1 MGYERAVRASRLLSV
16 LLLLQNR
23 GRVTARELADELE
36 VSIRTIYRDMEA
48 LSAAG
53 VPVYADR
60 GPDGG
65 YSLLEGYRTHLT
77 GMTAE
82 EADALA
88 LSGMPEAAAELG
100 LGRVLAAAQLKV
112 QAALPGELSDRAGR
126 IAERFHLDA
135 PGWFREADHVPTLTG
150 VADAVWNQRVLR
162 VRYRRWATGGR
173 EPEVDRELEPLGLVL
188 KAGTWYLVASPHGD
202 PGDPGVDGPAPSR
215 SASGGE
221 PRTYRVARILDL
233 ETLDVRFDRPADF
246 DLWKFWH
253 RRTQELTDALYQA
266 EATVRLSPR
275 AMQLAPALLRPHTA
289 RALAEGTWPADEDGW
304 VRAVIPIE
312 SLAHARSELLALGA
326 EVEVLAPTALR
337 EQMADVARSLAGIYA
352 G

>member
-1 MGYERAVRASRLLSV
+1 VRASRLLSV
-16 LLLLQNR
+16 LLLLQSR
-23 GRVTARELADELE
+23 GRMTARELADELE
-36 VSIRTIYRDMEA
+36 VSIRTIYRDMDA
-48 LSAAG
+48 LSASG

-77 GMTAE
+77 GMTPE

-135 PGWFREADHVPTLTG
+135 PGWFREADQVPTLTG

-162 VRYRRWATGGR
+162 VRYRRWATHGR
-173 EPEVDRELEPLGLVL
+173 EPEVERELAPLGLVL
-188 KAGTWYLVASPHGD
+188 KAGTWYLVATPHGEPD
-202 PGDPGVDGPAPSR
+202 AGR
-215 SASGGE
+215 RE
-221 PRTYRVARILDL
+221 PRTYRIARILDL
-233 ETLDVRFDRPADF
+233 ETLDVRFERPDGF
-246 DLWKFWH
+246 DLWKYWH
-253 RRTQELTDALYQA
+253 QRTRELTDALYQA
-266 EATVRLSPR
+266 EATVRFSPR
-275 AMQLAPALLRPHTA
+275 ALELAPVRLSPHTA
-289 RALAEGTWPADEDGW
+289 RALAEGSWPADEDGW

-312 SLAHARSELLALGA
+312 SLAHARGELLALGA
-326 EVEVLAPTALR
+326 EVEVLAPPALR
-337 EQMADVARSLAGIYA
+337 EQMAATAHALAALYA
-352 G
+352 PA

>member
-1 MGYERAVRASRLLSV
+1 MRASRLLSV

-36 VSIRTIYRDMEA
+36 VSIRTIYRDMDA
-48 LSAAG
+48 LSASG

-150 VADAVWNQRVLR
+150 VADAVWNQRVVR

-173 EPEVDRELEPLGLVL
+173 EPEVERELEPLGVVL
-188 KAGTWYLVASPHGD
+188 KAGTWYLVALPHGSD
-202 PGDPGVDGPAPSR
+202 PGAT
-215 SASGGE
+215 
-221 PRTYRVARILDL
+221 PRTYRVARILAL
-233 ETLDVRFDRPADF
+233 ETLDVRFDRPEDF
-246 DLWKFWH
+246 DLWKYWH

-275 AMQLAPALLRPHTA
+275 AMELAPALLRPHTA
-289 RALAEGTWPADEDGW
+289 RALAEGSWPTDDDGW

-312 SLAHARSELLALGA
+312 SLAHARSELLGLGA
-326 EVEVLAPTALR
+326 EVEVLAPVALR
-337 EQMADVARSLAGIYA
+337 EQMADVARTLAGLYA

>member
-1 MGYERAVRASRLLSV
+1 VRASRLLSV

-23 GRVTARELADELE
+23 GRMTARELADELE
-36 VSIRTIYRDMEA
+36 VSIRTIYRDMDA
-48 LSAAG
+48 LSVSG

-100 LGRVLAAAQLKV
+100 LGRVLVAAQLKV
-112 QAALPGELSDRAGR
+112 QAALPTELSDRAGR

-135 PGWFREADHVPTLTG
+135 PGWFREADQVPTLTG

-173 EPEVDRELEPLGLVL
+173 EPEVERELEPLGLVL
-188 KAGTWYLVASPHGD
+188 KAGTWYLVAAPYGE
-202 PGDPGVDGPAPSR
+202 PA
-215 SASGGE
+215 AG
-221 PRTYRVARILDL
+221 PRTYRIARILDL
-233 ETLDVRFDRPADF
+233 ETMDVRFERPDGF
-246 DLWKFWH
+246 DLWKYWH
-253 RRTQELTDALYQA
+253 QRTQELTDALYQA
-266 EATVRLSPR
+266 EATVRFSPR
-275 AMQLAPALLRPHTA
+275 ALALAPVRLSPHTA
-289 RALAEGTWPADEDGW
+289 RALAEGSWPADEDGW

-312 SLAHARSELLALGA
+312 SIAHARGELLGLGA
-326 EVEVLAPTALR
+326 DAEVLGPPALR
-337 EQMADVARSLAGIYA
+337 EQMVDTAHALAALYP
-352 G
+352 

>member
-1 MGYERAVRASRLLSV
+1 MRASRLLSV

-23 GRVTARELADELE
+23 GRLTARELADELE
-36 VSIRTIYRDMEA
+36 VSIRTIYRDMDA
-48 LSAAG
+48 LSASG

-77 GMTAE
+77 GMTAD

-88 LSGMPEAAAELG
+88 LSGMPDAAAELG

-150 VADAVWNQRVLR
+150 VADAVWNQRLLR

-173 EPEVDRELEPLGLVL
+173 EPEVERELAPLGLVL
-188 KAGTWYLVASPHGD
+188 KAGTWYLVAL
-202 PGDPGVDGPAPSR
+202 PGDQADA
-215 SASGGE
+215 E
-221 PRTYRVARILDL
+221 PRTYRIARILEL
-233 ETLDVRFDRPADF
+233 ETLDVRFDRPEGF
-246 DLWKFWH
+246 DLWKYWH
-253 RRTQELTDALYQA
+253 QRTQELTDALYQA
-266 EATVRLSPR
+266 EAEVRFSPR
-275 AMQLAPALLRPHTA
+275 ALELAPVILRPHTA
-289 RALAEGTWPADEDGW
+289 RALAESSWPADDEGW

-326 EVEVLAPTALR
+326 EVEVLGPPALR
-337 EQMADVARSLAGIYA
+337 EQMAETARTMASLYPV
-352 G
+352 

>member
-1 MGYERAVRASRLLSV
+1 MGYDYPVRASRLLSV

-36 VSIRTIYRDMEA
+36 VSIRTIYRDMDA
-48 LSAAG
+48 LSASG

-173 EPEVDRELEPLGLVL
+173 EPEVERELEPLGVVL
-188 KAGTWYLVASPHGD
+188 KAGTWYLVALPHDED
-202 PGDPGVDGPAPSR
+202 PGA
-215 SASGGE
+215 E
-221 PRTYRVARILDL
+221 PRTYRVARILHL

-246 DLWKFWH
+246 DLWKYWH

-275 AMQLAPALLRPHTA
+275 AMELAPAVLRPHTA
-289 RALAEGTWPADEDGW
+289 RALAEGSWPTEDDGW

-312 SLAHARSELLALGA
+312 SLAHARSELLTLGA
-326 EVEVLAPTALR
+326 EVEVLAPAALR
-337 EQMADVARSLAGIYA
+337 EQMAGVAAALSGIYA
-352 G
+352 S

>member
-1 MGYERAVRASRLLSV
+1 MRASRLLSV
-16 LLLLQNR
+16 LLLLQSR
-23 GRVTARELADELE
+23 GRLTARELADELE
-36 VSIRTIYRDMEA
+36 VSIRTIYRDMDA
-48 LSAAG
+48 LSASG

-60 GPDGG
+60 GPAGG

-112 QAALPGELSDRAGR
+112 QAALPGELSDRASR

-162 VRYRRWATGGR
+162 LRYRRWATGGR
-173 EPEVDRELEPLGLVL
+173 EPEVERELDPLGLVL
-188 KAGTWYLVASPHGD
+188 KAGTWYLVATPHDGAGGD
-202 PGDPGVDGPAPSR
+202 RDA
-215 SASGGE
+215 A
-221 PRTYRVARILDL
+221 PRTYRVSRILEL
-233 ETLDVRFDRPADF
+233 ETLDVRFERPEGF
-246 DLWKFWH
+246 DLWKYWH

-275 AMQLAPALLRPHTA
+275 AMELAPALLRPHTV
-289 RALAEGTWPADEDGW
+289 RALAEGTWPTDEDGW

-312 SLAHARSELLALGA
+312 SLAHARAELLALGA
-326 EVEVLAPTALR
+326 EVEVLAPATLR
-337 EQMADVARSLAGIYA
+337 EQMADTARSLAGLY
-352 G
+352 GG

>member
-1 MGYERAVRASRLLSV
+1 MRASRLLSV

-23 GRVTARELADELE
+23 GRLTARELADELE
-36 VSIRTIYRDMEA
+36 VSVRTIYRDMDA
-48 LSAAG
+48 LSASG

-77 GMTAE
+77 GMTAD

-88 LSGMPEAAAELG
+88 LSGMPDAAAELG

-173 EPEVDRELEPLGLVL
+173 EPEVERELEPLGLVL
-188 KAGTWYLVASPHGD
+188 KAGTWYLVAVPHGEED
-202 PGDPGVDGPAPSR
+202 AGA
-215 SASGGE
+215 
-221 PRTYRVARILDL
+221 RTYRVARILDL
-233 ETLDVRFDRPADF
+233 ETLDLRFDRPEGF
-246 DLWKFWH
+246 DLWKYWH
-253 RRTQELTDALYQA
+253 QRTQELADALYQA

-275 AMQLAPALLRPHTA
+275 GMELAPAILRPHTA
-289 RALAEGTWPADEDGW
+289 RALAEGSWPADEDGW
-304 VRAVIPIE
+304 VRAVVPIE
-312 SLAHARSELLALGA
+312 SLAHARAELLGLGA
-326 EVEVLAPTALR
+326 DAEVLAPPALR
-337 EQMADVARSLAGIYA
+337 EQMADTARTLAGLY
-352 G
+352 GG

>member
-1 MGYERAVRASRLLSV
+1 VRASRLLSV

-23 GRVTARELADELE
+23 GRMTARELADELE
-36 VSIRTIYRDMEA
+36 VSIRTIYRDMDA
-48 LSAAG
+48 LSASG

-88 LSGMPEAAAELG
+88 LSGMPDAAAELG

-112 QAALPGELSDRAGR
+112 QAALPNELSDRAGR

-135 PGWFREADHVPTLTG
+135 PGWFREADQVPTLTG

-173 EPEVDRELEPLGLVL
+173 EPEVERELEPLGLVL
-188 KAGTWYLVASPHGD
+188 KAGTWYLVATPHGEPD
-202 PGDPGVDGPAPSR
+202 AGR
-215 SASGGE
+215 RE
-221 PRTYRVARILDL
+221 PRTYRVARILHL
-233 ETLDVRFDRPADF
+233 ETLDVRFERPDGF
-246 DLWKFWH
+246 DLWKYWH
-253 RRTQELTDALYQA
+253 QRTQELTHALYQA
-266 EATVRLSPR
+266 EATVRFSPR
-275 AMQLAPALLRPHTA
+275 AMELASVRLSPHTA
-289 RALAEGTWPADEDGW
+289 RALAEGSWPVDEDGW

-312 SLAHARSELLALGA
+312 SIAHARGELLALGA
-326 EVEVLAPTALR
+326 DVEVLSPPALR
-337 EQMADVARSLAGIYA
+337 EQMSEVAGALAALYA

>member
-1 MGYERAVRASRLLSV
+1 VRASRLLSV

-36 VSIRTIYRDMEA
+36 VSIRTIYRDMDA
-48 LSAAG
+48 LSASG

-135 PGWFREADHVPTLTG
+135 PGWFRESDHVPTLTG
-150 VADAVWNQRVLR
+150 IADAVWNQRVVR

-173 EPEVDRELEPLGLVL
+173 EPEVERELEPLGLVL
-188 KAGTWYLVASPHGD
+188 KAGTWYLVASPHG
-202 PGDPGVDGPAPSR
+202 GDPGA
-215 SASGGE
+215 E
-221 PRTYRVARILDL
+221 PRTYRVARVLEL
-233 ETLDVRFDRPADF
+233 ETLDVRFDRPEGF
-246 DLWKFWH
+246 DLWKYWH
-253 RRTQELTDALYQA
+253 RRTQALTDALYQA
-266 EATVRLSPR
+266 EATVRLSPW
-275 AMQLAPALLRPHTA
+275 AMHMAPALLRPHTA
-289 RALAEGTWPADEDGW
+289 RALAEGSWPTDDEGW
-304 VRAVIPIE
+304 VTAVIPIE

-326 EVEVLAPTALR
+326 EVEVLAPATLR
-337 EQMADVARSLAGIYA
+337 EQMADVATALAGIYA
-352 G
+352 RVEVT

>member
-1 MGYERAVRASRLLSV
+1 MRASRLLSV

-23 GRVTARELADELE
+23 GRLTARELADELE
-36 VSIRTIYRDMEA
+36 VSIRTIYRDMDA
-48 LSAAG
+48 LSASG

-77 GMTAE
+77 GMTAD

-88 LSGMPEAAAELG
+88 LSGMPDAAAELG

-150 VADAVWNQRVLR
+150 VADAVWNQRLLR

-173 EPEVDRELEPLGLVL
+173 EPEVERELAPLGLVL
-188 KAGTWYLVASPHGD
+188 KAGTWYVVAL
-202 PGDPGVDGPAPSR
+202 PGDAPD
-215 SASGGE
+215 AD
-221 PRTYRVARILDL
+221 PRTYRIARILEL
-233 ETLDVRFDRPADF
+233 ETLDVRFERPEGF
-246 DLWKFWH
+246 DLWKYWH
-253 RRTQELTDALYQA
+253 QRTQELTDALYQA
-266 EATVRLSPR
+266 EAEVRFSPR
-275 AMQLAPALLRPHTA
+275 ALELAPVVLRPHTA
-289 RALAEGTWPADEDGW
+289 RALAEGRWPADENGW

-326 EVEVLAPTALR
+326 EVEVLGPPALR
-337 EQMADVARSLAGIYA
+337 EQMAETARTMASLYPA
-352 G
+352 

>member
-1 MGYERAVRASRLLSV
+1 MRASRLLSV
-16 LLLLQNR
+16 LLLLQSR
-23 GRVTARELADELE
+23 GRLTARELADELE
-36 VSIRTIYRDMEA
+36 VSIRTIYRDMDA
-48 LSAAG
+48 LSASG

-88 LSGMPEAAAELG
+88 LSGMPETAAELG

-173 EPEVDRELEPLGLVL
+173 EPEVERELEPLGLVL
-188 KAGTWYLVASPHGD
+188 KAGTWYLVATPHG
-202 PGDPGVDGPAPSR
+202 GDA
-215 SASGGE
+215 AE
-221 PRTYRVARILDL
+221 PRTYRVARVLDL
-233 ETLDVRFDRPADF
+233 ETLDVHFDRPEGF
-246 DLWKFWH
+246 DLWRYWH

-275 AMQLAPALLRPHTA
+275 AMELAPALLRPHTA
-289 RALAEGTWPADEDGW
+289 RALAEGAWPTDDDGW

-326 EVEVLAPTALR
+326 EVEVLAPAALR
-337 EQMADVARSLAGIYA
+337 EQMAGVAHALAGLY

>member
-1 MGYERAVRASRLLSV
+1 VRASRLLSV

-36 VSIRTIYRDMEA
+36 VSIRTIYRDMDA
-48 LSAAG
+48 LSASG

-150 VADAVWNQRVLR
+150 VADAVWNQRVVR

-173 EPEVDRELEPLGLVL
+173 EPEVERELEPLGVVL
-188 KAGTWYLVASPHGD
+188 KAGTWYLVALPHGGD
-202 PGDPGVDGPAPSR
+202 PGAT
-215 SASGGE
+215 
-221 PRTYRVARILDL
+221 PRTYRVARILTL
-233 ETLDVRFDRPADF
+233 ETLDVRFDRPDDF
-246 DLWKFWH
+246 DLWKYWH

-275 AMQLAPALLRPHTA
+275 AMELAPALLRPHTA
-289 RALAEGTWPADEDGW
+289 RALAEGSWPTDDDGW

-312 SLAHARSELLALGA
+312 SLAHARSELLGLGA
-326 EVEVLAPTALR
+326 EVEVLAPIALR
-337 EQMADVARSLAGIYA
+337 EQMADVARTLAGLYA

>member
-1 MGYERAVRASRLLSV
+1 VRASRLLSV

-23 GRVTARELADELE
+23 GRLTARELADELE
-36 VSIRTIYRDMEA
+36 VSIRTIYRDMDA
-48 LSAAG
+48 LSASG

-65 YSLLEGYRTHLT
+65 YSLLDGYRTHLT

-100 LGRVLAAAQLKV
+100 LGRVLVAAQLKV
-112 QAALPGELSDRAGR
+112 QAALPTELSDRAGR

-135 PGWFREADHVPTLTG
+135 PGWFREADQVPTLTG

-173 EPEVDRELEPLGLVL
+173 EPEVERELEPLGLVL
-188 KAGTWYLVASPHGD
+188 KAGTWYLVASPHGE
-202 PGDPGVDGPAPSR
+202 PEA
-215 SASGGE
+215 A
-221 PRTYRVARILDL
+221 PRTYRIARILDL
-233 ETLDVRFDRPADF
+233 ETLDVRFERPDGF
-246 DLWKFWH
+246 DLWKYWH
-253 RRTQELTDALYQA
+253 QRSQELTDALYQA
-266 EATVRLSPR
+266 EATVRFSPR
-275 AMQLAPALLRPHTA
+275 ALELAPVRLSPHTA
-289 RALAEGTWPADEDGW
+289 RALAEGSWPTDEDGW

-312 SLAHARSELLALGA
+312 SIAHARGELLALGA
-326 EVEVLAPTALR
+326 DVEVLGPPALR
-337 EQMADVARSLAGIYA
+337 EQMIDTAHALAALYP
-352 G
+352 

>member
-1 MGYERAVRASRLLSV
+1 MRASRLLSV

-23 GRVTARELADELE
+23 GRLTARELADELE
-36 VSIRTIYRDMEA
+36 VSIRTIYRDMDA
-48 LSAAG
+48 LSASG

-173 EPEVDRELEPLGLVL
+173 EPEVERELEPLGLVL
-188 KAGTWYLVASPHGD
+188 KAGTWYLVAVPSGE
-202 PGDPGVDGPAPSR
+202 PGAT
-215 SASGGE
+215 
-221 PRTYRVARILDL
+221 PRTYRVARILHL
-233 ETLDVRFDRPADF
+233 ETLDVRFERPEGF
-246 DLWKFWH
+246 DLWKYWH
-253 RRTQELTDALYQA
+253 QRTQELTDALYQA
-266 EATVRLSPR
+266 EATVRFSPQ
-275 AMQLAPALLRPHTA
+275 ALELASVVLTPHTA
-289 RALAEGTWPADEDGW
+289 RALTEGTWPADADGW
-304 VRAVIPIE
+304 VEAVIPIE
-312 SLAHARSELLALGA
+312 SIAHARHELLALGA
-326 EVEVLAPTALR
+326 DVEVLAPLALR
-337 EQMADVARSLAGIYA
+337 EQMAGVAHALAGMY
-352 G
+352 GG

>member
-1 MGYERAVRASRLLSV
+1 MRASRLLSI

-23 GRVTARELADELE
+23 GRLTARELADELE
-36 VSIRTIYRDMEA
+36 VSIRTIYRDMDA
-48 LSAAG
+48 LSASG

-77 GMTAE
+77 GMTAD

-173 EPEVDRELEPLGLVL
+173 EPEVERELAPLGLVL
-188 KAGTWYLVASPHGD
+188 KAGTWYLVAVPSGAGATGTPDGAAAAAGAA
-202 PGDPGVDGPAPSR
+202 PGHQ
-215 SASGGE
+215 
-221 PRTYRVARILDL
+221 PRTYRVARILEL
-233 ETLDVRFDRPADF
+233 ETLDQRFDRPEGF
-246 DLWKFWH
+246 DLWKYWH

-266 EATVRLSPR
+266 EATVRFSPR
-275 AMQLAPALLRPHTA
+275 ALELAPVVLRPHTA
-289 RALAEGTWPADEDGW
+289 RALAEGSWPADDDGW
-304 VRAVIPIE
+304 VQAVIPIE
-312 SLAHARSELLALGA
+312 SLAHARSELLSLGA
-326 EVEVLAPTALR
+326 EVEVLAPSALR
-337 EQMADVARSLAGIYA
+337 EQMAETARTLASLYPV
-352 G
+352 

>member
-1 MGYERAVRASRLLSV
+1 MRASRLLSV

-36 VSIRTIYRDMEA
+36 VSIRTIYRDMDA
-48 LSAAG
+48 LSASG

-135 PGWFREADHVPTLTG
+135 PGWFRESDHVPTLTG

-173 EPEVDRELEPLGLVL
+173 EPEVERELAPLGLVL
-188 KAGTWYLVASPHGD
+188 KAGTWYLVASPHDGD
-202 PGDPGVDGPAPSR
+202 A
-215 SASGGE
+215 AAE
-221 PRTYRVARILDL
+221 PRTYRVARILEL
-233 ETLDVRFDRPADF
+233 ETLDVRFERPADF
-246 DLWKFWH
+246 DLWKYWH

-266 EATVRLSPR
+266 EATVRFSPR
-275 AMQLAPALLRPHTA
+275 ALELAPVLLRPHTA
-289 RALAEGTWPADEDGW
+289 RALAEGTWPTDDDGW
-304 VRAVIPIE
+304 VTAVIPIE

-326 EVEVLAPTALR
+326 DVEVLAPTALR
-337 EQMADVARSLAGIYA
+337 EQMAGVAHALAGLYA

>member
-1 MGYERAVRASRLLSV
+1 MRASRLLSV
-16 LLLLQNR
+16 LLLLQSR
-23 GRVTARELADELE
+23 GRLTARELADELE
-36 VSIRTIYRDMEA
+36 VSIRTIYRDMDA
-48 LSAAG
+48 LSASG

-60 GPDGG
+60 GPEGG

-77 GMTAE
+77 GMTAD

-88 LSGMPEAAAELG
+88 LSGMPDAAAELG

-150 VADAVWNQRVLR
+150 VADAVWNQRVVR

-173 EPEVDRELEPLGLVL
+173 EPEVERELEPLGLVL
-188 KAGTWYLVASPHGD
+188 KAGTWYLVAVPSGD
-202 PGDPGVDGPAPSR
+202 
-215 SASGGE
+215 SAAE
-221 PRTYRVARILDL
+221 PRTYRIARILDL
-233 ETLDVRFDRPADF
+233 ETLDVRFDRPEGF
-246 DLWKFWH
+246 DLWKYWH
-253 RRTQELTDALYQA
+253 QRTQELTDALYQA

-275 AMQLAPALLRPHTA
+275 AMELAPAVLRPHTA
-289 RALAEGTWPADEDGW
+289 RALAEGSWPTDADGW
-304 VRAVIPIE
+304 TRAVIPIE
-312 SLAHARSELLALGA
+312 SFAHARSELLTLGA
-326 EVEVLAPTALR
+326 DVEVLAPAALR
-337 EQMADVARSLAGIYA
+337 EQMAGVAAALAGIYS

>member
-1 MGYERAVRASRLLSV
+1 VRASRLLSV

-23 GRVTARELADELE
+23 GRLTARELADELE
-36 VSIRTIYRDMEA
+36 VSIRTIYRDMDA
-48 LSAAG
+48 LSASG

-65 YSLLEGYRTHLT
+65 YSLLDGYRTHLT

-100 LGRVLAAAQLKV
+100 LGRVLVAAQLKV
-112 QAALPGELSDRAGR
+112 QAALPTELSDRAGR

-135 PGWFREADHVPTLTG
+135 PGWFREADQVPTLTG

-173 EPEVDRELEPLGLVL
+173 EPEVERELEPLGLVL
-188 KAGTWYLVASPHGD
+188 KAGTWYLVAAPHGE
-202 PGDPGVDGPAPSR
+202 
-215 SASGGE
+215 SGAESFG
-221 PRTYRVARILDL
+221 PRTYRIARILHL
-233 ETLDVRFDRPADF
+233 ETLDVRFERPDGF
-246 DLWKFWH
+246 DLWKYWH
-253 RRTQELTDALYQA
+253 QRTQELTDALYQA
-266 EATVRLSPR
+266 EATVRFSPR
-275 AMQLAPALLRPHTA
+275 ALELAPVRLSPHTA
-289 RALAEGTWPADEDGW
+289 RALAEGSWPTDDDGW

-312 SLAHARSELLALGA
+312 SIAHARGELLALGA
-326 EVEVLAPTALR
+326 DVEVLGPPALR
-337 EQMADVARSLAGIYA
+337 EQMIDTAHALAALYP
-352 G
+352 

>member
-1 MGYERAVRASRLLSV
+1 MGYDYPVRASRLLSV

-36 VSIRTIYRDMEA
+36 VSIRTIYRDMDA
-48 LSAAG
+48 LSASG

-65 YSLLEGYRTHLT
+65 YSLLEGYRTQLT

-88 LSGMPEAAAELG
+88 LSGMPGAAAELG

-173 EPEVDRELEPLGLVL
+173 EPEVERELEPLGLVL
-188 KAGTWYLVASPHGD
+188 KAGTWYLVARPHEA
-202 PGDPGVDGPAPSR
+202 GPDT
-215 SASGGE
+215 G
-221 PRTYRVARILDL
+221 PRTYRVARVLDL
-233 ETLDVRFDRPADF
+233 ETLDVRFDRPDDF
-246 DLWKFWH
+246 DLWKYWH

-266 EATVRLSPR
+266 EATVRMSPR
-275 AMQLAPALLRPHTA
+275 ALELAQVRLSPHTA
-289 RALAEGTWPADEDGW
+289 RALAEGSWPADEDGW

-312 SLAHARSELLALGA
+312 SLAHARGELLALGA
-326 EVEVLAPTALR
+326 DVEVLAPPALR
-337 EQMADVARSLAGIYA
+337 EQMIETAHALAALYPSA
-352 G
+352 

>member
-1 MGYERAVRASRLLSV
+1 MRASRLLSV

-23 GRVTARELADELE
+23 GRLTARELADELE
-36 VSIRTIYRDMEA
+36 VSIRTIYRDMDA
-48 LSAAG
+48 LSASG

-77 GMTAE
+77 GMTAD

-150 VADAVWNQRVLR
+150 VADAVWNQRMLR

-173 EPEVDRELEPLGLVL
+173 EPEVDRELAPLGLVL
-188 KAGTWYLVASPHGD
+188 KAGTWYLVA
-202 PGDPGVDGPAPSR
+202 VPS
-215 SASGGE
+215 SESDAATDAE
-221 PRTYRVARILDL
+221 PRTYRVARILEL
-233 ETLDVRFDRPADF
+233 ETLDVRFDRPEGF
-246 DLWKFWH
+246 DLWKYWH
-253 RRTQELTDALYQA
+253 QRTQELTDALYQA
-266 EATVRLSPR
+266 EATVRFSPR
-275 AMQLAPALLRPHTA
+275 ALELAPVLLRPHTA
-289 RALAEGTWPADEDGW
+289 RALAEGSWPTDEDGW

-312 SLAHARSELLALGA
+312 SIAHARSELLALGA
-326 EVEVLAPTALR
+326 EVEVLGPPALR
-337 EQMADVARSLAGIYA
+337 EQMAETARTLASLYPV
-352 G
+352 

>member
-1 MGYERAVRASRLLSV
+1 VRASRLLSV

-36 VSIRTIYRDMEA
+36 VSIRTIYRDMDA
-48 LSAAG
+48 LSASG

-173 EPEVDRELEPLGLVL
+173 EPEVERELEPLGVVL
-188 KAGTWYLVASPHGD
+188 KAGTWYLVALPHGSD
-202 PGDPGVDGPAPSR
+202 PGTT
-215 SASGGE
+215 
-221 PRTYRVARILDL
+221 PRTYRVARILAL
-233 ETLDVRFDRPADF
+233 ETLDVRFDRPDDF
-246 DLWKFWH
+246 DLWKYWH

-275 AMQLAPALLRPHTA
+275 AMELAPALLRPHTA
-289 RALAEGTWPADEDGW
+289 RALAEGSWPTDDDGW

-312 SLAHARSELLALGA
+312 SLAHARSELLGLGA
-326 EVEVLAPTALR
+326 EVEVLAPVALR
-337 EQMADVARSLAGIYA
+337 EQMADVARTLAGLYA